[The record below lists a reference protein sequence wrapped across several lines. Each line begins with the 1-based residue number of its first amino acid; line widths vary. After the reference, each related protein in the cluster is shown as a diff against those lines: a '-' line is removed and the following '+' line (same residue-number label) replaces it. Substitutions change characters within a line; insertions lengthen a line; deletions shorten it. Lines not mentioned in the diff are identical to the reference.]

1 MAEKVLEY
9 LYPEISNLYG
19 DPFNIKYLVKCLEV
33 NNATAVLKED
43 SLNEAPYFKDGVPD
57 LIYMGPMTEHSQELA
72 IERLMP
78 YRERIIELIKSDV
91 VFLITGNALEIF
103 GQGIECE
110 DGRFIKGLDI
120 FPFTGKRKMFDRYNS
135 LFLGEFEGIK
145 VVGNKSQF
153 SHGYK
158 DSSVTCSEAGGPL
171 SGNSENGRY
180 LSADGFIRVIRGDG
194 LCPGESYE
202 GIRNHNFFATYLL
215 GPLLP
220 LNPALTAYFL
230 KLLKIDD
237 PVTAFEKEAVKA
249 YEIRLA
255 EFENPKTEL
264 K

>member
-1 MAEKVLEY
+1 MAETVLEY

-33 NNATAVLKED
+33 NKATAVLKED
-43 SLNEAPYFKDGVPD
+43 SLNEAPYFKDDVPD

-103 GQGIECE
+103 GHGIECE

-158 DSSVTCSEAGGPL
+158 DAFAGGSDERKL
-171 SGNSENGRY
+171 
-180 LSADGFIRVIRGDG
+180 LSADGFIKVIRGDG
-194 LCPGESYE
+194 LCPGEAYE
-202 GIRNHNFFATYLL
+202 GIRDHNFFGTYLL

-230 KLLKIDD
+230 KLLKIED